1 MDDPANKAMLDNV
14 IKSISVIV
22 DGQERVISVVESLL
36 GEAKNLFPDNKS
48 LIILNSRVDY
58 LSEKLEKMAA
68 ECTACREK
76 IAHKIDNA
84 ADALQNSNREHAT
97 IKDSIMDK
105 IAAQQRDY
113 EIRLRVLESTSATL
127 DKQIAVMALRV
138 GAVTAFITSLI
149 TAFAIHL
156 VTNR

>member
-1 MDDPANKAMLDNV
+1 MDDLVNKAMLDNV

-156 VTNR
+156 VTNG

>member
-1 MDDPANKAMLDNV
+1 MDDLVNKAMLDNV

-58 LSEKLEKMAA
+58 LSEKLEKLSA

-76 IAHKIDNA
+76 IARKIDDTK
-84 ADALQNSNREHAT
+84 DALQNSNREHLT
-97 IKDSIMDK
+97 IKDSVMDK
-105 IAAQQRDY
+105 VAVQQRDY
-113 EIRLRVLESTSATL
+113 ETRLRVLESTSATL

-138 GAVTAFITSLI
+138 GAITAFVTSLI
-149 TAFAIHL
+149 TGLAVHL
-156 VTNR
+156 VTKG

>member
-1 MDDPANKAMLDNV
+1 MDDLVNKAMLDNV

-105 IAAQQRDY
+105 VAAQQRDY

-156 VTNR
+156 VTNG

>member
-1 MDDPANKAMLDNV
+1 MDDQTTHATLDNV
-14 IKSISVIV
+14 IRSIGVIV
-22 DGQERVISVVESLL
+22 DGQEKVITVVESLL
-36 GEAKNLFPDNKS
+36 NEARTLFPDNKN
-48 LIILNSRVDY
+48 LIILGSRVDY

-105 IAAQQRDY
+105 VAAQQRDY

-156 VTNR
+156 VTNG

>member
-1 MDDPANKAMLDNV
+1 MDDLVNKAMLDNV

-84 ADALQNSNREHAT
+84 ADALQNSNREHTT

-156 VTNR
+156 VTNG

>member
-1 MDDPANKAMLDNV
+1 MADLVNKAILDNV

-76 IAHKIDNA
+76 IARKIDDA
-84 ADALQNSNREHAT
+84 EDALQNSNREHLT
-97 IKDSIMDK
+97 IKDSVMDK
-105 IAAQQRDY
+105 VAVQQRDY
-113 EIRLRVLESTSATL
+113 ETRLRVLESTASNL

-138 GAVTAFITSLI
+138 GAITAFVTSLI
-149 TAFAIHL
+149 TGLAVHL
-156 VTNR
+156 VTKG

>member
-1 MDDPANKAMLDNV
+1 MDDLVNKAMLDNV
-14 IKSISVIV
+14 IKSIGVIV

-76 IAHKIDNA
+76 IAHKIDNT

-156 VTNR
+156 VTNG

>member
-1 MDDPANKAMLDNV
+1 MADLVNKAILDNV

-127 DKQIAVMALRV
+127 DKQIAIMALRV

-156 VTNR
+156 VTNG

>member
-1 MDDPANKAMLDNV
+1 MDDQTTHATLDNV
-14 IKSISVIV
+14 IRSISVIV

-48 LIILNSRVDY
+48 LIILGSRVDY
-58 LSEKLEKMAA
+58 LSEKLEKLSA

-76 IAHKIDNA
+76 IARKIDDA
-84 ADALQNSNREHAT
+84 EDALQNSNREHAT

-149 TAFAIHL
+149 TAFAVHL
-156 VTNR
+156 VTKG